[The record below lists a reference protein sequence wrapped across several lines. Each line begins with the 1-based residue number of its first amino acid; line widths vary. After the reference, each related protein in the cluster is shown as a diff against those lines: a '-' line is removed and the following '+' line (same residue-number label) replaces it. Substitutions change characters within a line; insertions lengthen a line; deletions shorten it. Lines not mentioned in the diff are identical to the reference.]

1 MALISGG
8 VVLIMARTILVTV
21 DSLRKLR
28 TDRPPRYSDRI
39 DALWLMP
46 AFFGVI
52 LPDARL
58 LSDFPIVWLPV
69 SIWVLSWLIAAQ
81 LCIDYRWN
89 WSRGRVTKIQIGS
102 LIILLVLA
110 LAAVRGYSRLSQR
123 DESSNMLYYGRMR

>member
-1 MALISGG
+1 MGKLDSYQVALISGG

-58 LSDFPIVWLPV
+58 LSDFPIFT
-69 SIWVLSWLIAAQ
+69 SENS
-81 LCIDYRWN
+81 
-89 WSRGRVTKIQIGS
+89 
-102 LIILLVLA
+102 
-110 LAAVRGYSRLSQR
+110 
-123 DESSNMLYYGRMR
+123 